1 MVSQTGLTDAG
12 RARIAAAVAEA
23 ETMTGVELRLV
34 LAHSS
39 SNYGAFAL
47 IYPALLALIAGGI
60 ASGVEP
66 DLPAWIL
73 FAGEAVLF
81 LGAVALMQLK
91 PLRFALVPPSAKRK
105 AAWRHARL
113 HYASIGLKQPHIKSA
128 LLIFCSKVERT
139 VEILADDAI
148 AEKLPPA
155 VWQPVVE
162 TFKTDIGRGKI
173 ADAFVMAAGTC
184 AAILA
189 PAFPPVLGQPNE
201 ISDDLVEL

>member
-1 MVSQTGLTDAG
+1 MVSETGLTDAG
-12 RARIAAAVAEA
+12 RTRIAAAVAEA

-39 SNYGAFAL
+39 SNYGGFAL

-60 ASGVEP
+60 ASAVAPG
-66 DLPAWIL
+66 LRAWIL
-73 FAGEAVLF
+73 FTGEAVLF
-81 LGAVALMQLK
+81 LAAVGLMQWK
-91 PLRFALVPPSAKRK
+91 TLRFALVPPSAKRK
-105 AAWRHARL
+105 AVWRHARL

-128 LLIFCSKVERT
+128 LLVFCSRVERT

-155 VWQPVVE
+155 VWRPVVE
-162 TFKTDIGRGKI
+162 AFKRDIAQGRI
-173 ADAFVMAAGTC
+173 ADAFVMAAGAC

-189 PAFPPVLGQPNE
+189 PAFPPVSGQSNE